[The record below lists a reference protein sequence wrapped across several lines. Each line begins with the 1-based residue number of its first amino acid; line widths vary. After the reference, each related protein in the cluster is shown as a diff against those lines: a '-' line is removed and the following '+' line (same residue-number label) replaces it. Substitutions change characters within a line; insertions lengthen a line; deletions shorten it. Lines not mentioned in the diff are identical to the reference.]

1 MIDINKDGMLSF
13 DDLSFF
19 MRCMDEEFTPEEV
32 HEMISI
38 VSNNPKGVLPEDF
51 KKVAK
56 GKFVP
61 FAGMHAPG
69 PSAPRKQAVLSNL
82 IESGL
87 IDIDP
92 DDLLLAE
99 EINIISHAKF
109 ETDKSHRFEEVE
121 SEEIEAVE

>member
-1 MIDINKDGMLSF
+1 MIG
-13 DDLSFF
+13 
-19 MRCMDEEFTPEEV
+19 
-32 HEMISI
+32 I

-56 GKFVP
+56 GKFAP

-69 PSAPRKQAVLSNL
+69 PNAPRKQAVLSNL

-99 EINIISHAKF
+99 EANIISHAKF
-109 ETDKSHRFEEVE
+109 EADKSHRFEEVE
-121 SEEIEAVE
+121 PEEIEAVEEEAPLLRNRTKD